1 MPEHYFTKSPCSKGP
16 VKIITALINGA
27 TYKFAT
33 TSGIFS
39 KDRVDKGTM
48 LLVESVRINKGD
60 KILDIGCGYGVI
72 GIVFAKQADSVIMT
86 DVNERAVEF
95 SKTNVKLNNLDNISV
110 IESDLYENVKGAG
123 FDKVVCNPPIR
134 AGKNI
139 TIKII
144 EGAKSHLAKG
154 GKLFLVARTN
164 QGAKSIAKRM
174 REKFGNETD
183 INRHSGYRVMLSVK
197 MDQD

>member
-1 MPEHYFTKSPCSKGP
+1 MSEHYFTKSPSSKGP

-27 TYKFAT
+27 TYRFAT

-48 LLVESVRINKGD
+48 LLIESIRINSGD

-72 GIVFAKQADSVIMT
+72 GIVFAKQAGSVTMT

-95 SKTNVKLNNLDNISV
+95 SKTNVKINSLDNVSV
-110 IESDLYENVKGAG
+110 IESDLYENVKGAE

-164 QGAKSIAKRM
+164 QGAKPIAKRM
-174 REKFGNETD
+174 KAVFGNETD
-183 INRHSGYRVMLSVK
+183 ISRRSGYRVMLSVK
-197 MDQD
+197 MNRV